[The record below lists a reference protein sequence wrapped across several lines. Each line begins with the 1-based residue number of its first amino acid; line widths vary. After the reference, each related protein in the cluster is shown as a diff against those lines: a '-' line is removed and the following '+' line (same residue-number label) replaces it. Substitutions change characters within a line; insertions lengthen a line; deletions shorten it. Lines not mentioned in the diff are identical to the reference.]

1 MSQPPTG
8 VLNIDKPQGY
18 TSHDVVA
25 RVRKLTG
32 IRRVG
37 HAGTLDP
44 LATGVLLVC
53 VGPATRI
60 TDYLQQ
66 GLKIYRTT
74 FRLGESTDTYDADG
88 QVLHSAPVPE
98 LDLTALN
105 RAMDAFRGDILQTPP
120 MYSAIKHKGRA
131 LHELAR
137 AGIQVERKARAVT
150 IFDLTIEEWRS
161 PDLTVQITCT
171 PGTYVR
177 SIGHDLGKALGCGA
191 HVRSLRRVAS
201 GTWRVEDAIGLED
214 LMAAKDAW
222 PNYLHG
228 LRAALS
234 MLPTLV
240 LPAEQAYRFA
250 VGQSIPVEI
259 TGAAADAATEVLVL
273 DPGEK
278 LLGIGRIDTDR
289 SLILPYKVFADPA
302 DLRPPPHRKRLG
314 LQNDAP

>member
-1 MSQPPTG
+1 MASEKSG
-8 VLNIDKPQGY
+8 VLNIDKPQGM

-25 RVRKLTG
+25 RVRRLTG

-66 GLKIYRTT
+66 GRKIYRTT
-74 FRLGESTDTYDADG
+74 FRLGASTDTYDADG
-88 QVLHSAPVPE
+88 QVLRSAPVPE
-98 LDLTALN
+98 LDLIALN
-105 RAMDAFRGDILQTPP
+105 RALDAFRGDILQTPP

-137 AGIQVERKARAVT
+137 AGIEVERKARAVT
-150 IFDLTIEEWRS
+150 IFELSIEEWRS

-177 SIGHDLGKALGCGA
+177 SIGHDLGEVLGCGA

-201 GTWRVEDAIGLED
+201 GTWRAEDAIGLED
-214 LMAAKDAW
+214 LLAAQDAW
-222 PNYLHG
+222 PTYLHD
-228 LRAALS
+228 LRTALS
-234 MLPTLV
+234 MLPPVALS
-240 LPAEQAYRFA
+240 AEQAYRFA
-250 VGQSIPVEI
+250 VGQSLPIEI
-259 TGAAADAATEVLVL
+259 SEAGPEVLVL
-273 DPGEK
+273 GPNEN
-278 LLGIGRIDTDR
+278 LLGIGRVQPDR
-289 SLILPYKVFADPA
+289 SLVSPYKVFADPA
-302 DLRPPPHRKRLG
+302 ELQPPPPGDRKSL
-314 LQNDAP
+314 P